1 MNKEHKRFKL
11 ALPLKFKRK
20 DSELIVTDKFSIS
33 HTIEL
38 EQLDEFMQ
46 KFPDSDG
53 FTLFEVSYIKPTNS
67 KVSNVPLQSDKVLL
81 TPQVEAGI
89 NGYTLFHSSVPI
101 SKGHGTTKSVY
112 EYYKRNRDLSY
123 YALIKK
129 EGSENQKIVLG
140 SLLDRNSRLQMFA
153 RVIDVNFGMTQ
164 PFSRSLLDPYLPS
177 YLSNRRVMKC
187 LLDVFLAEELIERS
201 KIKYKSIIRRGR
213 KAEYFRKTHELSLI
227 VADPRSFLKP
237 NGVNVG
243 QRALTS
249 DQ

>member
-1 MNKEHKRFKL
+1 MALTLQSKEHKKFKL
-11 ALPLKFKRK
+11 AFPLKFKRK
-20 DSELIVTDKFSIS
+20 NSELIVTDKFSVS

-38 EQLDEFMQ
+38 EQLDEVMQ
-46 KFPDSDG
+46 KSPDCDG
-53 FTLFEVSYIKPTNS
+53 FTLFEVSYVKPT
-67 KVSNVPLQSDKVLL
+67 KPNVL

-89 NGYTLFHSSVPI
+89 NGYNLFHSSVPL

-129 EGSENQKIVLG
+129 EGSEPQKILLG
-140 SLLDRNSRLQMFA
+140 SLLDRNSRLQMMA
-153 RVIDVNFGMTQ
+153 RVIDVNFRMTE

-187 LLDVFLAEELIERS
+187 VLDVFLVEEFIERS
-201 KIKYKSIIRRGR
+201 KIKYKSIIRRG
-213 KAEYFRKTHELSLI
+213 KMAEYFRKTDKLPLI

-237 NGVNVG
+237 NGANVG